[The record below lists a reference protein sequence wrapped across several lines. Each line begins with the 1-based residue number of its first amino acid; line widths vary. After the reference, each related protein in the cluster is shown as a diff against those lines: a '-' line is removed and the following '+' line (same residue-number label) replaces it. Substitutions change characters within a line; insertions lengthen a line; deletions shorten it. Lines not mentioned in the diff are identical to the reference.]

1 MDFDDGSDEVH
12 GTLTQVAPEDQ
23 IPLRGGNG
31 EAMGSTETTRPLVN
45 EGKSTRA
52 PPRRLLAP
60 LTLLPQE
67 ALDTHLK
74 RIGYEIVEKCM
85 RVLPFLTIYGGTLA
99 LIACVILRYRWGVL
113 MSMMLYSCFMFLS
126 ALELVVGGAWG
137 MIMVWMNIRNDWYGM
152 YVREV
157 LGDTSPRVRR
167 NDSPASPLNA
177 GSGADSPPMDRMMPP
192 PTRDWAENG
201 EIGWNDL
208 LHVVM
213 IPSYKT
219 PMEVLRMALH
229 AVMNYKL
236 CRTNLGICFAF
247 EEREQEAQAKA
258 EQLKDE
264 YAGEFAFVTATFHP
278 PNLPGHIPG
287 KSSNEC
293 WAFQELCKEM
303 RSVRGFEPDDPRV
316 VITVI
321 DDDSELHENYFEG
334 LSYHYLKAS
343 EDERYT
349 TLFQP
354 PIVHFKNFLTQPIL
368 VRNASLFTSL
378 HELAC
383 LANPVDC
390 HVAFSSYSLSF
401 ILANAVQGWDPDF
414 ISEDWHMTAKCKLM
428 TEGRANVKPIFL
440 PLMNYAPEE
449 EDAWSTVTSR
459 WTQAKRHAL
468 GMSEIVYVATKMY
481 IGMCECGDFWRGAVF
496 IYRMLPLL
504 GKFIA
509 VHFVVATLA
518 FWPPLSHILI
528 NFYMWHSWC
537 YIEELPKTCSDC
549 CLPMA
554 LATEVGIGE
563 ERIILNSW
571 MVYFQEK
578 ANVCFFAGLVIAGS
592 WGAFYF
598 HLVRERV
605 EGSWDSDWVVRN
617 PLFLWI
623 RTWLEVSVLGWFSSA
638 AFGSVPEWVAAFRI
652 MFTLQFHHVVAG
664 MVGRKDGDDA
674 EGTL

>member
-1 MDFDDGSDEVH
+1 MDPEEGPDEVH
-12 GTLTQVAPEDQ
+12 EAASLSRVAPEDQ
-23 IPLRGGNG
+23 IPLRGDNG
-31 EAMGSTETTRPLVN
+31 EAMGSTETTRPLVQIR
-45 EGKSTRA
+45 EGKA
-52 PPRRLLAP
+52 APRRLIAP

-67 ALDTHLK
+67 ALDTYLK
-74 RIGYEIVEKCM
+74 RIGYQVCEKVM
-85 RVLPFLTIYGGTLA
+85 RVLPFLTIYGGTVA

-126 ALELVVGGAWG
+126 AVELVTGGAWG
-137 MIMVWMNIRNDWYGM
+137 MIMIWMSIRNDWYSM
-152 YVREV
+152 YLREIV
-157 LGDTSPRVRR
+157 GDTSPKVRR
-167 NDSPASPLNA
+167 NESAGSPMNLGSGNDSPT
-177 GSGADSPPMDRMMPP
+177 MDRIMPP
-192 PTRDWAENG
+192 PTREWHGG

-213 IPSYKT
+213 MPSYKT

-229 AVMNYKL
+229 AIMNYKQ
-236 CRTNLGICFAF
+236 CRSNLGVCFAF
-247 EEREQEAQAKA
+247 EEREQEAQQKA
-258 EQLKDE
+258 AQLAEE

-293 WAFQELCKEM
+293 WAFQELSKEL
-303 RSVRGFEPDDPRV
+303 RSMRGFEPDDPRV
-316 VITVI
+316 IITVI
-321 DDDSELHENYFEG
+321 DDDSELHENYFEA

-343 EDERYT
+343 ENDRYT

-390 HVAFSSYSLSF
+390 HVAFSSYSLSY
-401 ILANAVQGWDPDF
+401 ILASAVQGWDPDF

-428 TEGRANVKPIFL
+428 TEGRASVKPIFL

-449 EDAWSTVTSR
+449 DDAWSTVMSR

-481 IGMCECGDFWRGAVF
+481 IGMCECNEFWRGLVF

-504 GKFIA
+504 GKYIA

-518 FWPPLSHILI
+518 FWPLLSHILI

-537 YIEELPKTCSDC
+537 YIEDLHKTCNEC
-549 CLPMA
+549 CVPMA
-554 LATEVGIGE
+554 AATEVGIE
-563 ERIILNSW
+563 QERIILNSW

-578 ANVCFFAGLVIAGS
+578 ANVCFFIGLVIAGS

-598 HLVRERV
+598 HLVRDRV
-605 EGSWDSDWVVRN
+605 EGDWYADWVVRN
-617 PLFLWI
+617 PLFLWG
-623 RTWLEVSVLGWFSSA
+623 RTWLEVSVLGWISSV

-664 MVGRKDGDDA
+664 MVGRKDEDA
-674 EGTL
+674 IE